1 MLRRIL
7 VVVYGLIAYVTSLAV
22 VVYAIGFLANVA
34 VPRGIDDGSDG
45 SVGLAVLVNGGL
57 LAVFA
62 VQHSTMARPGFKR
75 WLAERLP
82 PSIERSTYLLAASL
96 ALIAVMILWRPMP
109 EPVWVAETGALRAG
123 LWSLYLL
130 GWVTV
135 VGSTFMIDHFD
146 LFGLSQVVARARDR
160 DHVPPT
166 FRLTLLYR
174 VVRHPIMVGFLMA
187 FWATPDM
194 SQGRLLFAALGTAYI
209 LIGVRLEERDLREQL
224 GEDYRRY
231 EQQVPRFL
239 PDVRTIV
246 GRSAATSEDR
256 HGDART
262 GHAGG
267 PRGRRSRDRLRP

>member
-7 VVVYGLIAYVTSLAV
+7 VFVYGLIAYVTSLAV
-22 VVYAIGFLANVA
+22 VVYTIGFLANA
-34 VPRGIDDGSDG
+34 GVPRGIDDGAVG
-45 SVGLAVLVNGGL
+45 PVGLAVLANAGL

-62 VQHSTMARPGFKR
+62 VQHSVMARPSFKR
-75 WLAERLP
+75 WLTGRLSP
-82 PSIERSTYLLAASL
+82 ALERSTYVLAASL
-96 ALIAVMILWRPMP
+96 VLIAIMTLWQPMP
-109 EPVWVAETGALRAG
+109 EPVWVAETGALRVL

-160 DHVPPT
+160 DHVPPS

-174 VVRHPIMVGFLMA
+174 VVRHPIMVGFLVA

-209 LIGVRLEERDLREQL
+209 VIGVRCEERDLRDQL
-224 GEDYRRY
+224 GDDYLRY
-231 EQQVPRFL
+231 EREVPRF
-239 PDVRTIV
+239 V
-246 GRSAATSEDR
+246 
-256 HGDART
+256 
-262 GHAGG
+262 
-267 PRGRRSRDRLRP
+267 PRPRRQTVVPR